1 MSSILK
7 ICISCILSGFVCV
20 VFLLQAE
27 EQIQFLLLCIG
38 VVPLFLKSRLEG
50 HLGGWV
56 VGRLL
61 PLAQGV
67 IPGSWDRVLHQAPCM
82 EPALLPLPVSLPLCV
97 CLS

>member
-1 MSSILK
+1 MFVPHPLGITNLFHLTSSILK

-38 VVPLFLKSRLEG
+38 VVPLFLKSMLEG
-50 HLGGWV
+50 HLGGWA
-56 VGRLL
+56 VGRLP

-67 IPGSWDRVLHQAPCM
+67 IPGSWD
-82 EPALLPLPVSLPLCV
+82 
-97 CLS
+97 